1 LDTNYHKMSDFRLI
15 QKYNVPAPRYTSYPT
30 MPYWNPETFKSAYW
44 QQSVK
49 TTFNQYNDSCGIS
62 IYIHLPFCEDL
73 CTYCGCNTR
82 ITKNHQV
89 ELPYIAALLHE
100 WEMYRGLMVNTP
112 VIKAIHLGGSTPTFF
127 EAENLKLLINGLL
140 TGSIIHSD
148 ADFSFE
154 AHPGNTSI
162 KHLQTV
168 YDLGFRRLSLGIQD
182 FDPRVQLII
191 NRKQSFEQVRLVT
204 MQARSIGFTSINYDL
219 IYGLPLQTL
228 AGLLKTMALVNELQP
243 DRIAFYSYAHI
254 PWIKP
259 GQRQFTTDDLPGP
272 ELKNLLA
279 LSGEQ
284 ALLNYG
290 YQKIGMDH
298 FVLSSDSM
306 LEAKESGSLY
316 RNFMGYTDHQT
327 ALLIG
332 LGASAI
338 SDSGTVFAQNVKG
351 VEEYIHLVNAGNFP
365 LLKGHILTSDDQII
379 RRNILDIM
387 CNGYTVWNH
396 HTSSIDGYRSMYNRL
411 ELLVHDGLIMMDEL
425 GLVVTPLGEHFL
437 RTICMA
443 LDLRF
448 WANQPEAS
456 VFSMAV

>member
-1 LDTNYHKMSDFRLI
+1 MPDFKLT
-15 QKYNVPAPRYTSYPT
+15 QKYNVPSPRYTSYPT
-30 MPYWNPETFKSAYW
+30 MPYWNPETFKSTYW
-44 QQSVK
+44 QQSLK
-49 TTFNQYNDSCGIS
+49 TTFSEHNDTGGIS

-100 WEMYRGLMVNTP
+100 WELYRSLMVKAP
-112 VIKAIHLGGSTPTFF
+112 VIKAIHLGGGTPTFF

-140 TGSIIHSD
+140 AGSIIHAD

-154 AHPGNTSI
+154 AHPGNTGI
-162 KHLQTV
+162 KHLQIL

-191 NRKQSFEQVRLVT
+191 NRRQSFEQVRLVT
-204 MQARSIGFTSINYDL
+204 MQARLIGFSSINYDL

-259 GQRQFTTDDLPGP
+259 GQRQFTTDDLPKP
-272 ELKNLLA
+272 ELKSLMA

-284 ALLNYG
+284 ALVNYG
-290 YQKIGMDH
+290 YVKIGIDH
-298 FVLSSDSM
+298 FVLPSDS
-306 LEAKESGSLY
+306 LFEATETGNLF

-365 LLKGHILTSDDQII
+365 LLKGHVLTSDDRMI

-387 CNGYTVWNH
+387 CNGSTVWNH
-396 HTSSIDGYRSMYNRL
+396 HTSAMNGYFEMVERL
-411 ELLVHDGLIMMDEL
+411 KLLANDGLINFDEL
-425 GLVVTPLGEHFL
+425 GLTVTPLGDYFL

-448 WANQPEAS
+448 WANQPATP